1 MYFSKILIIASALS
15 SLILCGT
22 TGKISGQITDSKT
35 NQVLV
40 GVNVM
45 LLGTSLGSAT
55 NSDGYYHILNVP
67 PGFHDLKVSMIG
79 YETKT
84 ITDLRVEIDLTAVM
98 DISISTEAIE
108 GDMQLVDCMDKGQL
122 CELFDSC
129 NQRSVWD
136 HLQVNTLNFLE
147 NISLQDVT
155 ERKFNN

>member
-1 MYFSKILIIASALS
+1 MRKLVQRGLLRS
-15 SLILCGT
+15 S
-22 TGKISGQITDSKT
+22 TGPDGGYSLKKQANEIS
-35 NQVLV
+35 
-40 GVNVM
+40 
-45 LLGTSLGSAT
+45 
-55 NSDGYYHILNVP
+55 
-67 PGFHDLKVSMIG
+67 LKDV
-79 YETKT
+79 Y
-84 ITDLRVEIDLTAVM
+84 
-98 DISISTEAIE
+98 EAIE